1 MALLK
6 LKEIYPQMIN
16 RMRDSAVIG
25 FTVYANE
32 EKKVGTVKDIL
43 VDEDTGKFR
52 YLIVDL
58 GLWIFGKEVLLP
70 IERARVS
77 AVERRVDAEGLTKE
91 QAENL
96 PEFNDDLKL
105 DRDRETLLGNAY
117 RPANNNYS
125 IQPAPIAPIDP
136 MVLNTTATLNKP
148 S

>member
-6 LKEIYPQMIN
+6 LKDIYPQMIN
-16 RMRDSAVIG
+16 RMRDCAVIG

-32 EKKVGTVKDIL
+32 DEKVGTVKDIL

-58 GLWIFGKEVLLP
+58 GFWIFGKEVLLP

-77 AVERRVDAEGLTKE
+77 AIESRVDVEGLTKE

-96 PEFNDDLKL
+96 PQFNDDLKL
-105 DRDRETLLGNAY
+105 DRDYETRVSNAY
-117 RPANNNYS
+117 RPAHNKTS

-136 MVLNTTATLNKP
+136 MVLNTTATLNEP

>member
-6 LKEIYPQMIN
+6 LKDIYPQMIN
-16 RMRDSAVIG
+16 QMRGSAIIG
-25 FTVYANE
+25 FIVYTNKDE
-32 EKKVGTVKDIL
+32 KVGTVKDIL

-52 YLIVDL
+52 YLIVEI
-58 GLWIFGKEVLLP
+58 GFWIFGKEVLLP
-70 IERARVS
+70 IEITRVS
-77 AVERRVDAEGLTKE
+77 AIERRVDAEGLTKE

-96 PEFNDDLKL
+96 PEFNDVLKL
-105 DRDRETLLGNAY
+105 DRDYEARVSNAY
-117 RPANNNYS
+117 RPANSNPS

>member
-6 LKEIYPQMIN
+6 LKDLYPQMASRIADN
-16 RMRDSAVIG
+16 NIIG

-32 EKKVGTVKDIL
+32 DEKVGTVKDIL
-43 VDEDTGKFR
+43 VDEDTRKLR

-58 GLWIFGKEVLLP
+58 GFWIFGKEVLLP
-70 IERARVS
+70 IEKARVS
-77 AVERRVDAEGLTKE
+77 AIERRIDAEGLTKE

-96 PEFNDDLKL
+96 PEFNNELKL
-105 DRDRETLLGNAY
+105 DSDREARVSNAY
-117 RPANNNYS
+117 RPANNNPS

>member
-6 LKEIYPQMIN
+6 LKDLYPQMASRIKDN
-16 RMRDSAVIG
+16 SITG
-25 FTVYANE
+25 FTLYTNKD
-32 EKKVGTVKDIL
+32 EKIGTVKGIL
-43 VDEDTGKFR
+43 VDEDTGKFQ

-58 GLWIFGKEVLLP
+58 GFWIFGKEVLLP

-77 AVERRVDAEGLTKE
+77 AVERRVDAESLTKK

-96 PEFNDDLKL
+96 PQFNDDLKL
-105 DRDRETLLGNAY
+105 DRDYEARVNNTD
-117 RPANNNYS
+117 RPANNNPS

-136 MVLNTTATLNKP
+136 MVLNATATLNEP

>member
-6 LKEIYPQMIN
+6 LKDLYPQMIN

-32 EKKVGTVKDIL
+32 DEKVGTVKDIL

-58 GLWIFGKEVLLP
+58 GFWIFGKEVLLP
-70 IERARVS
+70 IEKARVS

-105 DRDRETLLGNAY
+105 DRDREARVSNAY
-117 RPANNNYS
+117 HPANNNPS
-125 IQPAPIAPIDP
+125 IQPGPIAPIDP